1 MADATAI
8 VEPKAGTGT
17 PAAPASE
24 SPAPESPSPQ
34 LPDELIQLPAMQ
46 AILAGKPAAVSAPID
61 DFAKRPEG
69 ALILKNIEPLKNA
82 GFGMYRS
89 LAGNLGVIFN
99 SMHIHGNEIQ
109 AADKAGK
116 LLDVAPPF
124 DTVSEMIAKSGANH
138 PILTAGKP
146 TGMKSAPMPETPQM
160 SASVP
165 ATQPAGANKSRVASR
180 NKNLQPGSPT
190 SGASPGAGRLLNSIL
205 KPVL

>member
-1 MADATAI
+1 MADTAI
-8 VEPKAGTGT
+8 VEPKAGVESSPSPEPT
-17 PAAPASE
+17 E
-24 SPAPESPSPQ
+24 SPAPSPGK

-146 TGMKSAPMPETPQM
+146 TGVKSAPMPETPQM

-165 ATQPAGANKSRVASR
+165 ATQPAGAKSRVVSR
-180 NKNLQPGSPT
+180 NKNLQLGSPT
-190 SGASPGAGRLLNSIL
+190 SGPSPGAGRLLNSIL
-205 KPVL
+205 KGVV